1 MPSKGSSTKP
11 PANAPIAAPGLAS
24 QAFRDMKT
32 IRRNIGIPFRAFP
45 DQQPYNDVGRHVRE
59 IAELSLCPDDA
70 PAPDLPADCR
80 EFAETPETLLR
91 KLDEWGFEAMVIPHG
106 TTWGF
111 YTPPGYVY
119 DKQIREKHSDGSFWD
134 LLDMYLSRNSSDFL
148 RQNVEETAEDNF
160 DRLRLKA
167 FMERAKTSYLE
178 EGGELSC
185 WAISSL

>member
-1 MPSKGSSTKP
+1 MIDQYFMIKEHLRWALALP
-11 PANAPIAAPGLAS
+11 PYINLIFIPLEISNFLLNYGL
-24 QAFRDMKT
+24 
-32 IRRNIGIPFRAFP
+32 
-45 DQQPYNDVGRHVRE
+45 
-59 IAELSLCPDDA
+59 
-70 PAPDLPADCR
+70 
-80 EFAETPETLLR
+80 
-91 KLDEWGFEAMVIPHG
+91 
-106 TTWGF
+106 
-111 YTPPGYVY
+111 
-119 DKQIREKHSDGSFWD
+119 IREKHSDGSFWD